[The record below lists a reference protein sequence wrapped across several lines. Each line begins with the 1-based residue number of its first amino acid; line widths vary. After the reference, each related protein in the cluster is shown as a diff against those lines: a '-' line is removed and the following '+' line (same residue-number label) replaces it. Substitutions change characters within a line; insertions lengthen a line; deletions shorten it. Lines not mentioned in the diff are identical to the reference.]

1 MNNATSLDLGQLLMR
16 LKMLTVT
23 QFARPMREKCQSTL
37 PAGDHT
43 ILICLMEHRGT
54 AISMT
59 ELAKETLVSKP
70 NLTAAV
76 NRLCEEGMVER
87 IPDPKD
93 RRVMA
98 LAITG
103 KGIEFLKAQRKQTME
118 FLKNKLSLLDEADQQ
133 KMQRALTDLT
143 EVLLVLR
150 EKEQEKDQ
158 EKDQEKEQQKEQGE
172 SRC

>member
-1 MNNATSLDLGQLLMR
+1 MNDATSLDLGQLLMR

-98 LAITG
+98 LAITDL
-103 KGIEFLKAQRKQTME
+103 GIEFLKTQRRQTME
-118 FLKNKLSLLDEADQQ
+118 FLENKLSLLDEADQW

-143 EVLLVLR
+143 QVLLVLR
-150 EKEQEKDQ
+150 EKEN
-158 EKDQEKEQQKEQGE
+158 QGE
-172 SRC
+172 SR

>member
-37 PAGDHT
+37 PAGYHT

-98 LAITG
+98 LAITD

>member
-1 MNNATSLDLGQLLMR
+1 MNDATSLDLGQLLMR

-59 ELAKETLVSKP
+59 EVAKETLVSKP

-76 NRLCEEGMVER
+76 NRLCDEGMV
-87 IPDPKD
+87 
-93 RRVMA
+93 
-98 LAITG
+98 
-103 KGIEFLKAQRKQTME
+103 
-118 FLKNKLSLLDEADQQ
+118 
-133 KMQRALTDLT
+133 
-143 EVLLVLR
+143 
-150 EKEQEKDQ
+150 
-158 EKDQEKEQQKEQGE
+158 
-172 SRC
+172 

>member
-1 MNNATSLDLGQLLMR
+1 MNETYMMELSQLLMR
-16 LKMLTVT
+16 LKMLAIT
-23 QFARPMREKCQSTL
+23 QFARPMREANQSSL
-37 PAGDHT
+37 PSGYHT
-43 ILICLMEHRGT
+43 ILICLVEHRGT

-98 LAITG
+98 LAITDQ
-103 KGIEFLKAQRKQTME
+103 GIEFLKAQRRQTME
-118 FLKNKLSLLDEADQQ
+118 FLKNKLSLLDEADQW

-143 EVLLVLR
+143 QVLLVLR
-150 EKEQEKDQ
+150 EKE
-158 EKDQEKEQQKEQGE
+158 QEKEQQKEQGE
-172 SRC
+172 SR